1 MRCERPSRSGPGIVL
16 RWLAL
21 GIAILCADQV
31 RSESLAANG
40 GQSRP
45 RLLRAASQ
53 VGVRSDYSEIRRHW
67 ARRDALVL
75 KTQVSPASSERS
87 SSTGLMIEC
96 RLSDDGQQT
105 LIAAGMFS
113 YTMAPWT
120 MTASPF
126 YQRTVQTADGH
137 WLYWGNVRRQ
147 LTPRH
152 SLGLELYGSIET
164 HKPSKWLLAYSGSV
178 SKPLTVSVA
187 IGSGVD
193 SPPDLVIRTTV
204 MWRLGASRR

>member
-1 MRCERPSRSGPGIVL
+1 MRRGKRSRSGWRMGL
-16 RWLAL
+16 RWLAF
-21 GIAILCADQV
+21 GIAILCADRV
-31 RSESLAANG
+31 RSEDLAANE

-53 VGVRSDYSEIRRHW
+53 IGVRSDYSEVRGHGARHE
-67 ARRDALVL
+67 ALVL
-75 KTQVSPASSERS
+75 ETQVSLASSERS
-87 SSTGLMIEC
+87 FSTGFMIEG
-96 RLSDDGQQT
+96 RAGDDGRHT

-113 YTMAPWT
+113 YTRAPWT

-126 YQRTVQTADGH
+126 FQRTVQTAGGH
-137 WLYWGNVRRQ
+137 WLYWGNVRRE

-152 SLGLELYGSIET
+152 SLGLEVYGSIET
-164 HKPSKWLLAYSGSV
+164 HKPSKWLLAYSESV